1 MKVTDIMTAQ
11 PETAQAGDTLRSVAT
26 QMQQGDFGSMPVLD
40 NGRLAGVVTDR
51 DIVVRGLALGLELDE
66 PVSKVMTSRPVCVS
80 PDCDLQ
86 EAARLMQEE
95 QIRRIYVTDNDTL
108 VGVVA
113 LADVV
118 DAANESL
125 SGEIIEKISR

>member
-1 MKVTDIMTAQ
+1 MKVTDIMTARPQAAQ
-11 PETAQAGDTLRSVAT
+11 PGDTIRSVAT
-26 QMQQGDFGSMPVLD
+26 QMEQGDFGSMPVLED
-40 NGRLAGVVTDR
+40 GRLAGVVTDR
-51 DIVVRGLALGLELDE
+51 DIVVRGVALGLGLDE
-66 PVSKVMTSRPVCVS
+66 PVSKVMTSRPICVS

-118 DAANESL
+118 DAANDSL
-125 SGEIIEKISR
+125 SGEIIERISQ